1 VRTSWLRV
9 ASEEDTSGE
18 QQDRQRKLR
27 EKTCI
32 NSEMLGW
39 EARVGMLDAYSTDLA
54 PQDHRARPLPP

>member
-1 VRTSWLRV
+1 MRTSWLRV

-32 NSEMLGW
+32 NSELLGSG
-39 EARVGMLDAYSTDLA
+39 ALVGRLDA
-54 PQDHRARPLPP
+54 

>member
-32 NSEMLGW
+32 NSEIAGLG
-39 EARVGMLDAYSTDLA
+39 STCGAAGRLA
-54 PQDHRARPLPP
+54 T